1 MKRQWIVL
9 VAALFVLSLGCSL
22 FGGKATEEPAVSEP
36 TAAVVEKTTEE
47 PAAGKDEPVTTE
59 EEPAAGK
66 DEPVTTEE
74 KPVEDED
81 VPLTFDEN
89 ALEGLNSYRM
99 DMTWSFTKEDGSV
112 EEFNIQEEA
121 TRDPAAQRY
130 TMLSG
135 GESIEF
141 IRIDQTQWMRFGE
154 EWMQTNA
161 GEDEAMSG
169 FGEFFI
175 KPEEMFSGTDSNAYK
190 YMGKDNV
197 NGLNTRHYQIK
208 DQIWD
213 MASAF
218 NATEIEEGSVDV
230 WIVDERDLPKFA
242 VRYEVVASGT
252 FEDEGK
258 GKLTL
263 SWNIYDVNAD
273 IVIEPPADVA
283 TLPEGL
289 ELCPDA
295 ADVTMM
301 GTMSIFTCPAPVAD
315 TITFYTEMLEN
326 QGWTAGDITNMEEML
341 MGTWT
346 KDGESLSVT
355 ITADEESGGSNVM
368 LTLGE

>member
-1 MKRQWIVL
+1 MKRRWIVL
-9 VAALFVLSLGCSL
+9 VAALFILSLGCSL
-22 FGGKATEEPAVSEP
+22 FGGKATEEPTAPEP
-36 TAAVVEKTTEE
+36 TSAVVGKTTEA
-47 PAAGKDEPVTTE
+47 PAAGEDKPVATEDEP
-59 EEPAAGK
+59 A
-66 DEPVTTEE
+66 
-74 KPVEDED
+74 EDED
-81 VPLTFDEN
+81 APLTFDEN

-99 DMTWSFTKEDGSV
+99 EMSWSFTKEDGSV
-112 EEFNIQEEA
+112 EEFNISEEA

-135 GESIEF
+135 GENIEF

-154 EWMQTNA
+154 EWMQTTA

-175 KPEEMFSGTDSNAYK
+175 KPEEMFSGTDKAAYK

-208 DQIWD
+208 DSAWS
-213 MASAF
+213 MATAF
-218 NATEIEEGSVDV
+218 NASEIEEATVDV
-230 WIVDERDLPKFA
+230 WIVDERDLPKFVA
-242 VRYEVVASGT
+242 RYEVTAAGT
-252 FEDEGK
+252 FEEEGK
-258 GKLTL
+258 GKLAL

-273 IVIEPPADVA
+273 ITIEPPTDVA

-295 ADVTMM
+295 SDVMVM
-301 GTMSIFTCPAPVAD
+301 GKMSIFSCPTSVAD
-315 TITFYTEMLEN
+315 TATFYTEMLEN
-326 QGWTAGDITNMEEML
+326 GGWEAGDVTNMEEML

-346 KDGESLSVT
+346 KDGESLSLT
-355 ITADEESGGSNVM
+355 ITKNDDTGGSNVM

>member
-9 VAALFVLSLGCSL
+9 IAVLFVLSLGCSL
-22 FGGKATEEPAVSEP
+22 FGGKATPEP
-36 TAAVVEKTTEE
+36 TAEPTSAVVEKTAEN
-47 PAAGKDEPVTTE
+47 EPVSKDDQPVSKDDQPASTEAPTTE
-59 EEPAAGK
+59 
-66 DEPVTTEE
+66 DEN
-74 KPVEDED
+74 

-121 TRDPAAQRY
+121 TRNPAAQRY
-130 TMLSG
+130 TMVSG

-154 EWMQTNA
+154 EWMQTTA

-175 KPEEMFSGTDSNAYK
+175 KPEEMFSGTDSDAYK

-208 DQIWD
+208 NNVWN

-218 NATEIEEGSVDV
+218 NADEIEDGSVDV

-242 VRYEVVASGT
+242 ARYEVSVTGT
-252 FEDEGK
+252 FKDEGK
-258 GKLTL
+258 GKLVL

-273 IVIEPPADVA
+273 ITIEPPTDVA
-283 TLPEGL
+283 TLPEGV

-295 ADVTMM
+295 ADVMVM
-301 GTMSIFTCPAPVAD
+301 GTMSVFTCPAPVTD
-315 TITFYTEMLEN
+315 TITFYTESLESN
-326 QGWTAGDITNMEEML
+326 GWAAGDITNLENML
-341 MGTWT
+341 MGTWS
-346 KDGESLSVT
+346 KDGESISLT
-355 ITADEESGGSNVM
+355 ITADDDSGGSNVM
-368 LTLGE
+368 ITLGE

>member
-1 MKRQWIVL
+1 MKRQWIV
-9 VAALFVLSLGCSL
+9 VIAALFVLSLGCAL
-22 FGGKATEEPAVSEP
+22 FSGRATEEPTTPEP
-36 TAAVVEKTTEE
+36 PSAIEQATQA
-47 PAAGKDEPVTTE
+47 PAATEDEPVATE
-59 EEPAAGK
+59 DESAG
-66 DEPVTTEE
+66 
-74 KPVEDED
+74 DED
-81 VPLTFDEN
+81 VPLTFDAN

-99 DMTWSFTKEDGSV
+99 EMTWSFTKEDGSV

-121 TRDPAAQRY
+121 TRNPAAQRY
-130 TMLSG
+130 TMESG

-141 IRIDQTQWMRFGE
+141 IQIDQTQWMRFGE

-161 GEDEAMSG
+161 SEGEAMGG

-175 KPEEMFSGTDSNAYK
+175 KPEDMFSDTDKDAYK

-208 DQIWD
+208 DKVWN
-213 MASAF
+213 MALAF
-218 NATEIEEGSVDV
+218 NADEIEDGSVDV
-230 WIVDERDLPKFA
+230 WIVDERDLPKFT
-242 VRYEVVASGT
+242 VRYEVSLTGT
-252 FEDEGK
+252 FKDEGK
-258 GKLTL
+258 GKLVL

-273 IVIEPPADVA
+273 ITIEAPADVA

-295 ADVTMM
+295 TDAMVM
-301 GTMSIFTCPAPVAD
+301 GKMSIFSCPASVAD

-326 QGWTAGDITNMEEML
+326 EGWQAADDQFSTEEML

-346 KDGESLSVT
+346 KDGESLSLT
-355 ITADEESGGSNVM
+355 ITTNDDTGGANVM